1 MGEFQV
7 RRVQPNSF
15 SEMELCRGWPFLIGD
30 FVERSNGV
38 CAILSHRVNPR
49 FDQGV
54 MGTQHFVRVE
64 RGVISK
70 KDLIGRESGGGV
82 DSIIVYRR
90 GEREPVRPP
99 LWVVR
104 GDQSKVLLDPLVL
117 S

>member
-1 MGEFQV
+1 MG
-7 RRVQPNSF
+7 RVQPYLF
-15 SEMELCRGWPFLIGD
+15 SEVELCRGWSFLIGD
-30 FVERSNGV
+30 LVERSDGV

-54 MGTQHFVRVE
+54 MGTQHFVGVE

-70 KDLIGRESGGGV
+70 KDLIGREPGGGV
-82 DSIIVYRR
+82 DPIIVHSR
-90 GEREPVRPP
+90 GEREPVRPS

-117 S
+117 SLR